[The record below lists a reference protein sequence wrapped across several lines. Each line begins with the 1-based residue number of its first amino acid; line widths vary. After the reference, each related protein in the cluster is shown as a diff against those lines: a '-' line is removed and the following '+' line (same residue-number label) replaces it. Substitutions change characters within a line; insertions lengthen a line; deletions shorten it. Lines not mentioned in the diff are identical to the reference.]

1 MNINTN
7 KDEINKLHAVQMYWC
22 EATCYE
28 PIASTL
34 TLKSNKKFLKF
45 LHVVDN
51 AEKDK
56 PEYKKDK
63 CFKVKPLADAV
74 RAICQKV
81 EQEVNNSI
89 DE

>member
-51 AEKDK
+51 AKKDK

-63 CFKVKPLADAV
+63 CFKVKPLADAA
-74 RAICQKV
+74 RAICQKI
-81 EQEVNNSI
+81 EQEVNNLT